1 MPASKY
7 ELRNGSGTRFV
18 FPEVA
23 VDDVR
28 NNVSG
33 GGSSTT
39 STTTLPGSS
48 GTVTC
53 GAGTS
58 PSECDTALDDC
69 EDALAAQGGA
79 YNDLLEEYNE
89 VLDAL
94 DEACGQAPL
103 AGSWSYGRTVYR
115 IANSGTCSGYA
126 HFQREQYS
134 ASLAKNITFQ
144 GNTVGNG
151 YRIINNPSLTALYRV
166 VNTYIGDP
174 NYRRVV
180 AVRADQIRD
189 DGGSNCMSG
198 GGSIVLA
205 KVDPAYPGGY
215 GPQQGGIGAG
225 VGGIGTYGV
234 FARTND
240 TIDGT
245 GPWFP
250 DGPQQVSG
258 STLIGTITK
267 AGEADVF
274 DYSNESSNPCGDQA
288 PPFYTVNYV
297 AGTGGTISG
306 ITEQYIE
313 PGGTGV
319 AVTAVADSGFTF
331 VSWSDGSTTAARP
344 ADSNPTSN
352 GSLTANFIVT
362 P

>member
-1 MPASKY
+1 MNQEPDFGSLMPDTFADLGNTSYGAAIDDYQAQMDDFDLRGPNAQFIASNASY
-7 ELRNGSGTRFV
+7 DEEST
-18 FPEVA
+18 
-23 VDDVR
+23 
-28 NNVSG
+28 G
-33 GGSSTT
+33 GG
-39 STTTLPGSS
+39 G
-48 GTVTC
+48 G
-53 GAGTS
+53 GG
-58 PSECDTALDDC
+58 DNGNALALA
-69 EDALAAQGGA
+69 EAALAEALAANA
-79 YNDLLEEYNE
+79 ALEAE
-89 VLDAL
+89 L
-94 DEACGQAPL
+94 DEACDQAPL

-115 IANSGTCSGYA
+115 VANSGTCSGYA

-144 GNTVGNG
+144 GNTIGNG
-151 YRIINNPSLTALYRV
+151 YRIINTPTLTALYRV
-166 VNTYIGDP
+166 YNTFIGSS
-174 NYRRVV
+174 NYKRVV
-180 AVRADQIRD
+180 PVRTDQIRD

-198 GGSIVLA
+198 GGNIVLA
-205 KVDPAYPGGY
+205 KVNPAQASGY
-215 GPQQGGIGAG
+215 DPQQGGIGAG

-240 TIDGT
+240 TIVGT
-245 GPWFP
+245 GVWYPG
-250 DGPQQVSG
+250 GPQQVSG

-274 DYSNESSNPCGDQA
+274 DYASESSNPCGDQA

-352 GSLTANFIVT
+352 GSITANFIVT